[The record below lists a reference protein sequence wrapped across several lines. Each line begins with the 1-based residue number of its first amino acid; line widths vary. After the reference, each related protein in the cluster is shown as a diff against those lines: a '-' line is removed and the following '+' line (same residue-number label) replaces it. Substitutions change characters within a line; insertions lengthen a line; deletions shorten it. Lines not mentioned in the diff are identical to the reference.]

1 MGGELNLAHGIFNP
15 PSSPSK
21 KNTPKFPG
29 RSSVEPQTPDPVHGK
44 KRPAPVSPNDDFQH
58 DRPPTQKRKT
68 DNAEEGSSSDVP
80 MKDLIEKV
88 EDMVKMLKRVGRK
101 KDKLVSDPL
110 LACFVS
116 AQALLTACTAE
127 LISRST
133 RKAKPLVHQHSDL
146 SINYG
151 STTTAAGGSGET
163 KKIKK
168 V

>member
-1 MGGELNLAHGIFNP
+1 MSRWDKEFDDKAQHNMSNRNIDVMNEPLN
-15 PSSPSK
+15 SVSK
-21 KNTPKFPG
+21 KSNENQNLK
-29 RSSVEPQTPDPVHGK
+29 V
-44 KRPAPVSPNDDFQH
+44 
-58 DRPPTQKRKT
+58 
-68 DNAEEGSSSDVP
+68 EGSSSKGKATD
-80 MKDLIEKV
+80 DLI
-88 EDMVKMLKRVGRK
+88 VKMEETVEKMKSVWCRK
-101 KDKLVSDPL
+101 DNLVSSPL